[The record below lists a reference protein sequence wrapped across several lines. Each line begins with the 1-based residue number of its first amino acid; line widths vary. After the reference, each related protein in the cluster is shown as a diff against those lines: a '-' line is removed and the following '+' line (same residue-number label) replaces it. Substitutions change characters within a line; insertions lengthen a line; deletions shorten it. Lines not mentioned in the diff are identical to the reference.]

1 MRVRMHKGIILISE
15 FAIDETIWLL
25 LILSL
30 FFLLQVLPIRQNFG
44 FASRFWLIPA
54 QIFTAIT
61 SLYCCS
67 ALFMNVFR
75 GKCELEMQKPNQNER
90 KNVQMKKVQPS
101 LVIGIFS
108 SMLHIIQ
115 KMPTFHH
122 TDRTGIERELQCDDK
137 DGDGLSFI
145 VVI

>member
-30 FFLLQVLPIRQNFG
+30 FFCCKFCQFDRISVLQVDSGWFQLK
-44 FASRFWLIPA
+44 
-54 QIFTAIT
+54 FTAIT
-61 SLYCCS
+61 SLCCFS